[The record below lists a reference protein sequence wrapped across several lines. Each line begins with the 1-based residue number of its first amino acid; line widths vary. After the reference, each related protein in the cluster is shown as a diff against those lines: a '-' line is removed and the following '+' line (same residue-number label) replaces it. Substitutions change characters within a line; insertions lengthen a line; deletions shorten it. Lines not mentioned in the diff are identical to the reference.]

1 MRHSIFDF
9 ILNLKNIQRISKRK
23 TQDYYFTIL
32 QKLFDLNFALFV
44 MNVLLFFTKGINRLH

>member
-23 TQDYYFTIL
+23 TQDYYFTIS